1 MYDDNFGWYDRD
13 GDEQETVA
21 FYRQVQSR
29 SVSKTCR
36 GCGHK
41 VRILPQYAYCN
52 SCADAIERGWD
63 VG

>member
-21 FYRQVQSR
+21 FY
-29 SVSKTCR
+29 
-36 GCGHK
+36 
-41 VRILPQYAYCN
+41 LPQYAYCN